1 MSEASRR
8 QQIYPP
14 PRPCNREPA
23 CPRCGDEDRP
33 CLCDGLTDAEWERQE
48 REGRKFEEWKNWESE
63 K

>member
-1 MSEASRR
+1 MATDRESEDGVAV
-8 QQIYPP
+8 P
-14 PRPCNREPA
+14 ET

-48 REGRKFEEWKNWESE
+48 REGRKFEAWKERESE